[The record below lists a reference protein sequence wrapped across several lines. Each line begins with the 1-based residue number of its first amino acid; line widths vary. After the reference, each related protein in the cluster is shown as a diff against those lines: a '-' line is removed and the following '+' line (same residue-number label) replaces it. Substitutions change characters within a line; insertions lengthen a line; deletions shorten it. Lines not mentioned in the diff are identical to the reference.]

1 MDKSLLTSE
10 KLEKMSYLQLRAVCK
25 ELNVKK
31 ASSMSK
37 AEMLTALTAF
47 ITLDDNADSVEQ
59 TTQTI
64 PPSKKPATTATPSAD
79 SKNTNREYANNK
91 NSRNV
96 GETNTETGEY
106 TTRRYVPQQPQDES
120 NRNDYYRPYGQRQP
134 YYRPKTDESDLT
146 GAEIR
151 SGILEINPD
160 GFGFLRAKNFRNSE
174 KDTYVSSQ
182 KIRKYG
188 LRAGDLIEG
197 YCKQITE
204 LRPPALIEPISI
216 NGVSLQKSLTRPL
229 FENFVPIYPDEK
241 LRLELKGKRS
251 DLAVRAIDLIAPIG
265 KGQRAMIVSP
275 PKAGK
280 TTLLKMIAN
289 SISANNPECK
299 LLVLL
304 IDERPEE
311 VTDMQRSI
319 NGEVIYSTFD
329 EESDNH
335 IKVAELV
342 LARAK
347 RLVEGGQDVVILLDS
362 LTRMARANNVIVPS
376 SGKTLS
382 GGVDP
387 VALYFPKRFFGA
399 ARNIENGASL
409 TIIATALVDTGSRMD
424 DIVYEEFK
432 GTGNMEIHLDRK
444 LSEKRIFPA
453 IDLLKSGTRK
463 EELLLTQK
471 ELEGEY
477 NMRRLLSSG
486 DSQEAAENII
496 TMLMRTASN
505 DDFINLIADKMA
517 KDKKSGWR
525 S

>member
-1 MDKSLLTSE
+1 MKIEELRKMPMRDLEAMTGVQLRVLCKDLEISGTASMRKSELLNAILEAVSEAKPLSLRETETSMPISMIDFDATLPATSE
-10 KLEKMSYLQLRAVCK
+10 DLPRTTIIYVPPVK
-25 ELNVKK
+25 E
-31 ASSMSK
+31 
-37 AEMLTALTAF
+37 
-47 ITLDDNADSVEQ
+47 DDKTDD
-59 TTQTI
+59 
-64 PPSKKPATTATPSAD
+64 SKKYVPKYNPQNGRRPSRSAD
-79 SKNTNREYANNK
+79 ENINLE
-91 NSRNV
+91 
-96 GETNTETGEY
+96 EC
-106 TTRRYVPQQPQDES
+106 
-120 NRNDYYRPYGQRQP
+120 
-134 YYRPKTDESDLT
+134 
-146 GAEIR
+146 EIR
-151 SGILEINPD
+151 SGILEMLPD
-160 GFGFLRAKNFRNSE
+160 GYGFLRAENYRNSP
-174 KDTYVSSQ
+174 KDAYVGPS
-182 KIRKYG
+182 KIRKYN
-188 LRAGDLIEG
+188 LRAGDLIKCYTKVLNEH
-197 YCKQITE
+197 K
-204 LRPPALIEPISI
+204 PPALIEVISI
-216 NGVSLQKSLTRPL
+216 NGVEAANMGQRPL
-229 FENFVPIYPDEK
+229 FENFVPIYPDHK
-241 LRLELKGKRS
+241 LKLEVEGKRN

-265 KGQRAMIVSP
+265 KGQRAMVVSP

-289 SISANNPECK
+289 SITTNHPECK

-347 RLVEGGQDVVILLDS
+347 RLVETGLDVVILLDS

-399 ARNIENGASL
+399 ARNIENGGSL

-432 GTGNMEIHLDRK
+432 GTGNMEIHLDRR

-453 IDLLKSGTRK
+453 IDLFKSGTRK
-463 EELLLTQK
+463 EELLLSQK

-477 NMRRLLSSG
+477 MIRRLLAAG
-486 DSQEAAENII
+486 DPQEATENILNL
-496 TMLMRTASN
+496 MMRTDNN
-505 DDFINLIADKMA
+505 DALIKAVSEFYNRYK
-517 KDKKSGWR
+517 G
-525 S
+525 